1 VKFTASVALALSI
14 GLLISA
20 VVMAERWLEGQWEF
34 PAALFFGTPI
44 AAIALAAVVFLLF
57 RRELATAAKPDTLR
71 IVGLALVVPVALGSM
86 FLLRDR
92 YHGDYSALR
101 GRVAPDGSR
110 VTSVSW
116 DERDGRY
123 IETVNGRFQLEL
135 TQAQYREIM
144 RRHQAP
150 FLSGII
156 SIATIP
162 ASLALVCFVLSWR
175 RRVDAG

>member
-1 VKFTASVALALSI
+1 
-14 GLLISA
+14 LLISA
-20 VVMAERWLEGQWEF
+20 VAMAERWLQGQWEI
-34 PAALFFGTPI
+34 PSALFFGTPT
-44 AAIALAAVVFLLF
+44 AAIALAVVVFLLF
-57 RRELATAAKPDTLR
+57 RRELTTDSKPDTLR

-116 DERDGRY
+116 NERDGRY
-123 IETVNGRFQLEL
+123 IETVNGRFQVEL

-150 FLSGII
+150 FLSRII
-156 SIATIP
+156 AVATIP

-175 RRVDAG
+175 RRVGAA